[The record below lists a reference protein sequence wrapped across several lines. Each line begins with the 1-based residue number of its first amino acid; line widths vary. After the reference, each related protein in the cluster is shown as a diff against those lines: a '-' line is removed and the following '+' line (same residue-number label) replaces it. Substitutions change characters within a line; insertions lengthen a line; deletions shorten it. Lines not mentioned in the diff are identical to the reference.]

1 MEGLVFGNWGEA
13 SQATHQ
19 LVEKLASSRARIAD
33 SQRGRRGQILTKEGV
48 KGLAVGYIRRKL
60 SIASVRAQSHSLLGR
75 LEGLGPGAVAA
86 AGRRNRAMEQERLWA
101 RERQAYDLSVKQGF
115 NILKRG
121 FAKVD

>member
-1 MEGLVFGNWGEA
+1 M
-13 SQATHQ
+13 
-19 LVEKLASSRARIAD
+19 
-33 SQRGRRGQILTKEGV
+33 

-60 SIASVRAQSHSLLGR
+60 SIAAVRAQSHSLLGR

-86 AGRRNRAMEQERLWA
+86 AGRRSKAMEQERIWA

-115 NILKRG
+115 NILRRG